1 MKRKEEKRRQN
12 CHISKFSKYSRLFDS
27 DFVRQILFTCK
38 YLFREFYVPRVRRM
52 EMTRGI
58 KLQGKKKKKNGDGPT
73 ALAGP
78 DFNLHLGNE
87 KKQECRNLDSNICE
101 KRPREGT

>member
-1 MKRKEEKRRQN
+1 MSYVKIFK
-12 CHISKFSKYSRLFDS
+12 IFRLFDS
-27 DFVRQILFTCK
+27 DFVRQILFMCK

-52 EMTRGI
+52 EITRGI
-58 KLQGKKKKKNGDGPT
+58 KLQEKKNGDGPT